1 MLPRHFKRLSG
12 VLRRILMKAP
22 NAAIVYR
29 TSMHSTPFNI
39 APVSATLEFLQ
50 SALHKPVTYML
61 APPGGHTWDTGC
73 YATVP
78 VTITD
83 GRGKVDAPALDRE
96 GFQLCSAPSAM
107 KDFSVREEI
116 QRVYYREMEELARS
130 VTGASRAVV
139 FDHLVRRRDSGTRAP
154 FGARDG
160 QRPSTATR
168 VHCDFTPASARRRLA
183 LETEAHGLGEVS
195 RFAILNLW
203 RTTGLP
209 VLDAPLAVCDAR
221 TVDPLDLVAADIVY
235 PTRTGEIF
243 EVLHN
248 PAHAWTYFHG
258 MQFDEV
264 LLFKQYDSAEGTSCH
279 TPHAAFAHP
288 ATPPDTPRRE
298 SIEIRC
304 LLIFE

>member
-1 MLPRHFKRLSG
+1 MHPRP
-12 VLRRILMKAP
+12 V
-22 NAAIVYR
+22 
-29 TSMHSTPFNI
+29 NI
-39 APVSATLEFLQ
+39 EPVSATLDYLQ
-50 SALHKPVTYML
+50 SALEKPVTYML
-61 APPGGHTWDTGC
+61 APPGGHTWETGW
-73 YATVP
+73 YAAMP
-78 VTITD
+78 VTISD
-83 GRGKVDAPALDRE
+83 GRGRVDAPTLERE

-107 KDFSVREEI
+107 RDFGEREEI
-116 QRVYYREMEELARS
+116 QRVYYPEMETLALS
-130 VTGASRAVV
+130 VSGASRAIV
-139 FDHLVRRRDSGTRAP
+139 FDHLVRRRAPGTLSP

-168 VHCDFTPASARRRLA
+168 VHCDFTPASAQRRLA
-183 LETEAHGLGEVS
+183 LEMEARGIEQVS

-203 RTTGLP
+203 RTTRLP

-221 TVDPLDLVAADIVY
+221 TVNPADLVAADIVY

-243 EVLHN
+243 EVLYK

-264 LLFKQYDSAEGTSCH
+264 LLFKQYDSAESMPCY

-288 ATPPDTPRRE
+288 ATPAGTPPRE

-304 LLIFE
+304 LLIFD

>member
-1 MLPRHFKRLSG
+1 
-12 VLRRILMKAP
+12 
-22 NAAIVYR
+22 
-29 TSMHSTPFNI
+29 MHTTPVNI
-39 APVSATLEFLQ
+39 EPVSATLEYLQ
-50 SALHKPVTYML
+50 SALRKPVTYML
-61 APPGGHTWDTGC
+61 APPGGHTWDTGS

-78 VTITD
+78 VTIGD
-83 GRGKVDAPALDRE
+83 GRSKVDAPALDRE
-96 GFQLCSAPSAM
+96 GFQLCVAPSALRE
-107 KDFSVREEI
+107 FSAREEI

-130 VTGASRAVV
+130 VTGASRAIV
-139 FDHLVRRRDSGTRAP
+139 FDHLVRRRDPGTLTP

-168 VHCDFTPASARRRLA
+168 VHCDFTPSSAQRRLA
-183 LETEAHGLGEVS
+183 LESEAHGLAQVS

-203 RTTGLP
+203 RTTRLP

-221 TVDPLDLVAADIVY
+221 TVDPADLVAADIVY

-243 EVLHN
+243 EVLYN

-264 LLFKQYDSAEGTSCH
+264 LLFKQYDSGEGMPCYA
-279 TPHAAFAHP
+279 PHAAFGHP
-288 ATPPDTPRRE
+288 ATPPGTPPRE